1 MVKRFLIA
9 MAVVLS
15 LSLFG
20 FAQEQAPSETSK
32 GAKQEKTEKKKR
44 GPVFRAT
51 KEQIIEVQKKLNVPQ
66 TGKMDEATRAAVKK
80 YQSENGLRPTGG
92 LNRATLEK
100 MGVEL
105 TEKQKQIPV
114 DPKSYASSEQ
124 KTGTKRGPVFRATK
138 EQIEQAQKML
148 KEKGY
153 YKGEATGK
161 LDKDTREAIKKF
173 QEASGIKQ
181 TGTLNAETLEKMGI
195 QLTDKQKE
203 IVMKK
208 SQ

>member
-1 MVKRFLIA
+1 
-9 MAVVLS
+9 MAVFLLS
-15 LSLFG
+15 MFG
-20 FAQEQAPSETSK
+20 WAQEQEPSETST
-32 GAKQEKTEKKKR
+32 GTKQQKTEKKR

-51 KEQIIEVQKKLNVPQ
+51 KDQIMEVQKRLNVPQ

-100 MGVEL
+100 MGIEL

-114 DPKSYASSEQ
+114 DQRSYASSEQ
-124 KTGTKRGPVFRATK
+124 KTGAKRGPVFRATK
-138 EQIEQAQKML
+138 EQIEQAQRML

-161 LDKDTREAIKKF
+161 LDKDTRDAIKKF
-173 QEASGIKQ
+173 QEANGVKQ

-195 QLTDKQKE
+195 ELTDKQKE
-203 IVMKK
+203 IITKK
-208 SQ
+208 TNQ

>member
-1 MVKRFLIA
+1 MVKKLLIA
-9 MAVVLS
+9 VAVIFS
-15 LSLFG
+15 LGIFG
-20 FAQEQAPSETSK
+20 LAQEQTPSETST
-32 GAKQEKTEKKKR
+32 GTKQQKTEKRR

-51 KEQIIEVQKKLNVPQ
+51 KEQIMEVQKRLNIPQ

-100 MGVEL
+100 MGIEL

-114 DPKSYASSEQ
+114 NPNSYASSEQ
-124 KTGTKRGPVFRATK
+124 KTVVKRSGPVFRATK
-138 EQIEQAQKML
+138 EQIEQAQRML

-153 YKGEATGK
+153 YTGEVTGK
-161 LDKDTREAIKKF
+161 LDKDTREAIKRF
-173 QEASGIKQ
+173 QEASGLKK

-203 IVMKK
+203 MMTKK
-208 SQ
+208 QQ